1 MEGGKGG
8 RKEGKKERRKEV
20 THNAAKPSEA
30 NGSQGYATRSS
41 IHSGHGTAQNRY
53 FYEAYVE
60 VTFQRL
66 HALSAGPDEHDVE
79 ELNFSTISSEEHML
93 EEHVAWRASTVPTT
107 TSM

>member
-1 MEGGKGG
+1 MEEGKGG

-41 IHSGHGTAQNRY
+41 IHSGHGSAQERY
-53 FYEAYVE
+53 FYD
-60 VTFQRL
+60 L
-66 HALSAGPDEHDVE
+66 IEHDLE
-79 ELNFSTISSEEHML
+79 ELNYSTISSEEHML
-93 EEHVAWRASTVPTT
+93 EKPVAWRASTVPTT